1 MDEKDNDL
9 LPYEPKD
16 GLIELVDDFDELIEE
31 ADRLFEEKHKKE
43 KGKEE

>member
-16 GLIELVDDFDELIEE
+16 GLIELVDDFDELIE
-31 ADRLFEEKHKKE
+31 AMRDFV
-43 KGKEE
+43 KG

>member
-1 MDEKDNDL
+1 MDEKDDL

-31 ADRLFEEKHKKE
+31 ADRLYEEKHKKE